1 MPSVGGLVPRI
12 PSRLSIAGLVACLA
26 CLAALPSG
34 AAGEARATDRARCD
48 RDLTDLVAD
57 GCPLLFVDTAA
68 SADPEPIWGAID
80 CEHADRQERVN
91 EDGDPHVTAT
101 GAVQG
106 DESYRRL
113 QVRDGDDFF
122 GERCELGRND
132 HRHGPTA
139 LYREGDRRAT
149 FASYR
154 LPEGYPLAS
163 ERWQVVMQI
172 KQSYPSDNSGGTPV
186 LELEAKRDRWRL
198 LQSNKPG
205 RSSAS
210 RELWSAPAERGIW
223 TRFAFDVLYSKKK
236 GKGLIRAFA
245 DLNSDGDA
253 ADEHERSPKI
263 ETFTLKR
270 ETGGSND
277 DGLKPG
283 ETIPSHLRV
292 GIYHDP
298 AIDCGES
305 TCAVEVDNV
314 QVVNSR

>member
-1 MPSVGGLVPRI
+1 MPSVGAIVARI
-12 PSRLSIAGLVACLA
+12 PSRLWLAGAVACLA
-26 CLAALPSG
+26 AAAALPAGATGESG
-34 AAGEARATDRARCD
+34 VADRARCD
-48 RDLTDLVAD
+48 RDLTDLVAE
-57 GCPLLFVDTAA
+57 GCPLLFTDTAA
-68 SADPEPIWGAID
+68 AVDPEPIWGAID
-80 CEHADRQERVN
+80 CEDADRQSRVN
-91 EDGDPHVTAT
+91 QDGDAHVTAT

-106 DESYRRL
+106 DDAYRRL

-139 LYREGDRRAT
+139 LFREGDRRAT

-172 KQSYPSDNSGGTPV
+172 KQSFPSDNSGGTPV

-198 LQSNKPG
+198 LQSNRPG

-210 RELWSAPAERGIW
+210 RELWSAPAERGVW

-236 GKGLIRAFA
+236 GKGLIRAYA
-245 DLNSDGDA
+245 DLNDDGDA
-253 ADEHERSPKI
+253 ADAGERSPKI
-263 ETFTLKR
+263 QTFTLKR
-270 ETGGSND
+270 ETGGSRD
-277 DGLKPG
+277 DGLRLG
-283 ETIPSHLRV
+283 EPIPSHLRA

-305 TCAVEVDNV
+305 TCAVELDNV
-314 QVVNSR
+314 QVVDSR